1 MTRELRNILINHIHD
16 RQPKQ
21 YAAIYLNG
29 RMIDIGCGAK
39 PYKKILAPY
48 VTEHIGV
55 DHEDT
60 SHDKSDVGLFGTA
73 YEVPVDVA

>member
-1 MTRELRNILINHIHD
+1 MARELKNILINHIHD
-16 RQPKQ
+16 RQLKQ
-21 YAAIYLNG
+21 CVAIYLND

-60 SHDKSDVGLFGTA
+60 SHDISDVDLFGTA
-73 YEVPVDVA
+73 YEIPVDVA